1 MSPTSVLELAKTG
14 AAEDLRSEMRAQADA
29 SLYYFAKVILGYDKL
44 VDYLHLPFCEHLQS
58 TQDTRK
64 RGYLYPRGHFKSTI
78 FKAYVLWRVT
88 KDLNLRVLGVGEADK
103 IACKNLRDIKWHIL
117 NNEIF
122 RWLYPEVIPE
132 DLNKTKWTD
141 NEILLPRSKSFD
153 ESTITMVGVGAKH
166 TGFHYDLVGY
176 DDPVG
181 LVAAKS
187 PPEME
192 SAIEWFRMA
201 PGLLHDPEVSEE
213 IIFGTRW
220 KYSDQDLYGWAMK
233 NMPYRSASNGKHSG
247 FVWSVHSAEEQE
259 DGRETLF
266 PDRFS
271 LETLRQINE
280 REGDYNYSCNYLN
293 NPIPDLSGALNIK
306 SLKRYTIEDKNT
318 KLVPTDD
325 SPPVSLRELHRVCI
339 YDPSGGGA
347 FAKSKDALAAV
358 GMSSDGRIFILALW
372 EENAGFSRAIHRW
385 QIMNDSFRFHTNKYE
400 AVGAYKSIG
409 DIIQAMRLQVSCSS
423 CSVDQKSPFTHRPLI
438 AGDWR
443 PEGGSRGS
451 SKEDRIRVFI
461 QAPLEEGRI
470 YLQVGGR
477 MVSDLINQIASLGV
491 NLRIDLLDA
500 TATAIHHLR
509 RPDSFED
516 IELEKYDAVMRKQQQ
531 NSRIDTEHNY
541 GGYV

>member
-14 AAEDLRSEMRAQADA
+14 AAEDLKSEMRAQADS
-29 SLYYFAKVILGYDKL
+29 SLYYFAKVILGYDRL
-44 VDYLHLPFCEHLQS
+44 VDYLHLPFCEHLQG

-78 FKAYVLWRVT
+78 FKAYILWRVT
-88 KDLNLRVLGVGEADK
+88 KNLNLRVLGVGEADK

-132 DLNKTKWTD
+132 DINKTKWTD
-141 NEILLPRSKSFD
+141 NEILLPRKRSFD

-176 DDPVG
+176 DDPIG
-181 LVAAKS
+181 FVAAQS
-187 PPEME
+187 SPEME
-192 SAIEWFRMA
+192 SCIEWFKMA
-201 PGLLHDPEVSEE
+201 PGLLHDPEASEE

-220 KYSDQDLYGWAMK
+220 KYGDQDLYGWIME
-233 NMPYRSASNGKHSG
+233 NMPYKLTSNKKHSG
-247 FVWSVHSAEEQE
+247 FVWHVYSAEAKI

-271 LETLRQINE
+271 SETLDQIRQ
-280 REGDYNYSCNYLN
+280 REGDYKYSCNYLN
-293 NPIPDLSGALNIK
+293 NPIPDLSGSLSVSK
-306 SLKRYTIEDKNT
+306 LKRYTIDDKGT
-318 KLVPTDD
+318 KLTPTDS

-358 GMSSDGRIFILALW
+358 GMASDGRIFILALW

-409 DIIQAMRLQVSCSS
+409 DIIQAMRLQTSCVV
-423 CSVDQKSPFTHRPLI
+423 CSTPEKPLTHRPLV
-438 AGDWR
+438 AEDWR
-443 PEGGSRGS
+443 PEGGNRGS

-461 QAPLEEGRI
+461 QTALEEGRI

-477 MVSDLINQIASLGV
+477 MVPDLINQIASLGV
-491 NLRIDLLDA
+491 NAKVDLLDA
-500 TATAIHHLR
+500 TATGIHHLH

-516 IELEKYDAVMRKQQQ
+516 IEIEKYDTVVRQQQ
-531 NSRIDTEHNY
+531 QTSRIDTEFNF